1 MNTRSGTARAGKE
14 SCCWVW
20 GGTLHEASLGNSR
33 SCFCSEAS
41 SPHAVSPSA
50 PLYAHSTSHA
60 ILIHACPAAIRLTR
74 PASPL
79 LILPSSELP
88 KAAVRKDPHSW
99 FAQTLAW

>member
-60 ILIHACPAAIRLTR
+60 ILIHACAGVIWLTSL
-74 PASPL
+74 AFAVF
-79 LILPSSELP
+79 IITYSELA